1 MLEKAKDT
9 FGYDIIYHRFKMA
22 PKDGESLED
31 LKKDMAQLSGKLSA
45 CGIYVHF
52 LESSLEKRTGKHK
65 ENFINVEVG
74 IHEHHR
80 TRGAGWFKKKE
91 TKVTVSDVFKFSA
104 GHNTKET
111 AEFAG
116 VSVRTLYSRKT
127 ALKKADKWNESNM
140 NMF

>member
-1 MLEKAKDT
+1 MIEKAKDS
-9 FGYDIIYHRFKMA
+9 FGYDILYHRFKMA
-22 PKDGESLED
+22 PAEGETTED
-31 LKKDMAQLSGKLSA
+31 LKRDIALLSEKLEA

-65 ENFINVEVG
+65 DSFINVEVG

-91 TKVTVSDVFKFSA
+91 TKVTVSEVFKYSSE
-104 GHNTKET
+104 HNTKET

-127 ALKKADKWNESNM
+127 ALKKAGKWNADNM
-140 NMF
+140 KMF

>member
-1 MLEKAKDT
+1 MIEKAKDT
-9 FGYDIIYHRFKMA
+9 FGYDIMYHRFRMA
-22 PKDGESLED
+22 PRDGETIEE
-31 LKKDMAQLSGKLSA
+31 LKKDISLLSDKLAA

-52 LESSLEKRTGKHK
+52 LESNLEKRTGRHK

-80 TRGAGWFKKKE
+80 TRGAGWFKRKE
-91 TKVTVSDVFKFSA
+91 TKVTVSEVFRYSSE
-104 GHNTKET
+104 HNTKET

-116 VSVRTLYSRKT
+116 VSVRTLYTRKT
-127 ALKKADKWNESNM
+127 ALKKADKWNENNM